1 MSFASQIVLQGF
13 VAGVYKLWFVTGGV
27 CLWNQ
32 GVFLLGPVL
41 LGYDE
46 FSLGGTRSSTVSDY
60 DTVEG
65 LVDAL

>member
-13 VAGVYKLWFVTGGV
+13 VAGVYKLWFVTGGFV
-27 CLWNQ
+27 C
-32 GVFLLGPVL
+32 GIRESLLGYVL
-41 LGYDE
+41 LGYDK
-46 FSLGGTRSSTVSDY
+46 FSLGGTRSSTVCDY